1 MIFHSNHL
9 PFAHFLMDY
18 ESSYSLLFL
27 CVFFCCFTCTFS
39 VKFSYPNFLDDNN
52 INTSGTATRAQV
64 DSVWSIRL
72 SDNQIGGDVFD
83 ATGRAYF
90 SQPIQLWDPIT
101 NVTTDFTTSFE
112 FLMRAR
118 PNDSNSTSGGIAFFI
133 TSEDSADSPGNSSA
147 GWLGLFNETTDGN
160 PSNQMV
166 AVEFD
171 SWQDTWDP
179 NGNHVGI
186 NVNSI
191 VSKVNET
198 FKDPFTSGDIMVATV
213 SYDSTSENLSVLL
226 KYIDV
231 PLIANQ
237 HLNLT
242 HNVKLRNV
250 LPEKVIVGFSASTGK
265 AIPVQ
270 AIRSWN
276 FSSTLDLVLTQN
288 GAKGNSKMWLVG
300 LIIGVVLLVVG
311 ISFGFYCIL
320 WRNTKRNQVEG
331 DDEDEDE
338 EMGMMDGAEDLI
350 EGTGPKRFAYKDLV
364 VATNNFSE
372 EGKLGQGGFGGVYK
386 GFLTE
391 MNVEIAVKKISSSS
405 NQGKKEYISEVM
417 TISRLRHRNLVQL
430 VGWSHKRESFVLAYE
445 YMPNGSLD
453 SHLFHKKTHL
463 SWPVR
468 HKIVHGLAS
477 GLLYLHEEWEQ
488 CVVHRDIKSSNVML
502 DSNFNAKLGDFGLA
516 RFVDHELGSQTTVV
530 AGTMGYMAPEY
541 LITSKAN
548 KESDVFSFGV
558 VALEIACGRRVVEP
572 KAEELKISLVNWVWE
587 LYGKGRLLEAVDET
601 LNGDYEIDK
610 MTCLMTTGLW
620 CAHPDHTLR
629 PSIRQAIKVLNFEA
643 PLPSLSSQMPVPMYS
658 YAPARIT
665 IANQV
670 SLTLTSEERSTTA
683 TPSIN

>member
-1 MIFHSNHL
+1 MTTT
-9 PFAHFLMDY
+9 
-18 ESSYSLLFL
+18 LLL
-27 CVFFCCFTCTFS
+27 LVQPLEH
-39 VKFSYPNFLDDNN
+39 K
-52 INTSGTATRAQV
+52 
-64 DSVWSIRL
+64 SIRL
-72 SDNQIGGDVFD
+72 NDNQIGGDVFD
-83 ATGRAYF
+83 TTGRAYY

-112 FLMRAR
+112 FIMRAR

-133 TSEDSADSPGNSSA
+133 TSEDSVDSPGNSSA
-147 GWLGLFNETTDGN
+147 GWLGLFNETTNGN

-179 NGNHVGI
+179 NDNHV
-186 NVNSI
+186 
-191 VSKVNET
+191 
-198 FKDPFTSGDIMVATV
+198 DPFTSGDIMVATV

-226 KYIDV
+226 TYIDV

-250 LPEKVIVGFSASTGK
+250 LPEKVTVGFSASTGR

-276 FSSTLDLVLTQN
+276 FSSTLDLVLTEN
-288 GAKGNSKMWLVG
+288 GAKGNSKMWFVG
-300 LIIGVVLLVVG
+300 LIIGVVLLVAG
-311 ISFGFYCIL
+311 TSSGSYCIL
-320 WRNTKRNQVEG
+320 RRKFKRKQIEE

-338 EMGMMDGAEDLI
+338 EMGMMDPMDEDLV

-391 MNVEIAVKKISSSS
+391 MNIEIAVKKISSSS

-502 DSNFNAKLGDFGLA
+502 DSNFNTKLGDFGLA
-516 RFVDHELGSQTTVV
+516 RFVDHELGSQTTIV
-530 AGTMGYMAPEY
+530 AGTMGYMAPEC
-541 LITSKAN
+541 LISSKAN

-587 LYGKGRLLEAVDET
+587 LYGKGKLLEAVDET
-601 LNGDYEIDK
+601 LNGDYDIDK

-643 PLPSLSSQMPVPMYS
+643 PLPSLSSKMPVPMYYS
-658 YAPARIT
+658 YAPA
-665 IANQV
+665 
-670 SLTLTSEERSTTA
+670 
-683 TPSIN
+683 

>member
-1 MIFHSNHL
+1 MTTT
-9 PFAHFLMDY
+9 
-18 ESSYSLLFL
+18 LLL
-27 CVFFCCFTCTFS
+27 LVQPLEH
-39 VKFSYPNFLDDNN
+39 K
-52 INTSGTATRAQV
+52 
-64 DSVWSIRL
+64 SIRL
-72 SDNQIGGDVFD
+72 NDNQIGGDVFD
-83 ATGRAYF
+83 TTGRAYY

-112 FLMRAR
+112 FIMRAR

-133 TSEDSADSPGNSSA
+133 TSEDSVDSPGNSSA
-147 GWLGLFNETTDGN
+147 GWLGLFNETTNGN

-179 NGNHVGI
+179 NDNHVGI

-191 VSKVNET
+191 VSK
-198 FKDPFTSGDIMVATV
+198 
-213 SYDSTSENLSVLL
+213 
-226 KYIDV
+226 
-231 PLIANQ
+231 
-237 HLNLT
+237 
-242 HNVKLRNV
+242 LRNV
-250 LPEKVIVGFSASTGK
+250 LPEKVTVGFSASTGR

-276 FSSTLDLVLTQN
+276 FSSTLDLVLTEN
-288 GAKGNSKMWLVG
+288 GAKGNSKMWFVG
-300 LIIGVVLLVVG
+300 LIIGVVLLVAG
-311 ISFGFYCIL
+311 TSSGSYCIL
-320 WRNTKRNQVEG
+320 RRKFKRKQIEE

-338 EMGMMDGAEDLI
+338 EMGMMDPMDEDLV

-391 MNVEIAVKKISSSS
+391 MNIEIAVKKISSSS

-502 DSNFNAKLGDFGLA
+502 DSNFNTKLGDFGLA
-516 RFVDHELGSQTTVV
+516 RFVDHELGSQTTIV
-530 AGTMGYMAPEY
+530 AGTMGYMAPEC
-541 LITSKAN
+541 LISSKAN

-587 LYGKGRLLEAVDET
+587 LYGKGKLLEAVDET
-601 LNGDYEIDK
+601 LNGDYDIDK

-643 PLPSLSSQMPVPMYS
+643 PLPSLSSKMPVPMYYS
-658 YAPARIT
+658 YAPA
-665 IANQV
+665 
-670 SLTLTSEERSTTA
+670 
-683 TPSIN
+683 

>member
-1 MIFHSNHL
+1 M
-9 PFAHFLMDY
+9 
-18 ESSYSLLFL
+18 
-27 CVFFCCFTCTFS
+27 V
-39 VKFSYPNFLDDNN
+39 
-52 INTSGTATRAQV
+52 NT
-64 DSVWSIRL
+64 
-72 SDNQIGGDVFD
+72 
-83 ATGRAYF
+83 TGRAYY

-101 NVTTDFTTSFE
+101 NVTTNFSTSFE
-112 FLMRAR
+112 FIMRT
-118 PNDSNSTSGGIAFFI
+118 DSSISASDGIAFFI
-133 TSEDSADSPGNSSA
+133 TSEDSVNAPSNSAA

-179 NGNHVGI
+179 NDNHVGI

-198 FKDPFTSGDIMVATV
+198 FKDPFTSGDIMAATG

-226 KYIDV
+226 KYIEV

-311 ISFGFYCIL
+311 ISFGFYSIL

-417 TISRLRHRNLVQL
+417 TIRRLRHRNLVQL

-445 YMPNGSLD
+445 YMPNGCLD

-502 DSNFNAKLGDFGLA
+502 DSNFNVKLGDFGLA
-516 RFVDHELGSQTTVV
+516 RFVDPELGSQTTVV

-601 LNGDYEIDK
+601 LNGDYDIDK
-610 MTCLMTTGLW
+610 MISLMTTGLW

>member
-1 MIFHSNHL
+1 M
-9 PFAHFLMDY
+9 
-18 ESSYSLLFL
+18 
-27 CVFFCCFTCTFS
+27 
-39 VKFSYPNFLDDNN
+39 
-52 INTSGTATRAQV
+52 
-64 DSVWSIRL
+64 
-72 SDNQIGGDVFD
+72 FD

-179 NGNHVGI
+179 NDNHVGI

-311 ISFGFYCIL
+311 ISFGFYSIL

-386 GFLTE
+386 GFLAE
-391 MNVEIAVKKISSSS
+391 MNMEIAAKMISSSS
-405 NQGKKEYISEVM
+405 KQGKKGYISEV
-417 TISRLRHRNLVQL
+417 TTTSRLRHRNLVQL
-430 VGWSHKRESFVLAYE
+430 VGWSHKRETFVLVYE

-453 SHLFHKKTHL
+453 LHLFHKKTIL

-468 HKIVHGLAS
+468 HKIVHG
-477 GLLYLHEEWEQ
+477 
-488 CVVHRDIKSSNVML
+488 
-502 DSNFNAKLGDFGLA
+502 
-516 RFVDHELGSQTTVV
+516 
-530 AGTMGYMAPEY
+530 
-541 LITSKAN
+541 
-548 KESDVFSFGV
+548 
-558 VALEIACGRRVVEP
+558 
-572 KAEELKISLVNWVWE
+572 
-587 LYGKGRLLEAVDET
+587 
-601 LNGDYEIDK
+601 
-610 MTCLMTTGLW
+610 
-620 CAHPDHTLR
+620 
-629 PSIRQAIKVLNFEA
+629 
-643 PLPSLSSQMPVPMYS
+643 
-658 YAPARIT
+658 
-665 IANQV
+665 
-670 SLTLTSEERSTTA
+670 
-683 TPSIN
+683 